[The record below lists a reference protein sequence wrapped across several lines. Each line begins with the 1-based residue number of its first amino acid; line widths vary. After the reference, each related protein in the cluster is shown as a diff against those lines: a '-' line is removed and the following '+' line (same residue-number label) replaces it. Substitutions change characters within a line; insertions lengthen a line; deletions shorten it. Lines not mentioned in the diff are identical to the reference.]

1 VFRRRAR
8 ARHTPELVGFQRSV
22 SSGLATAKAMVA
34 EGKAEER
41 AAFPDTNQGRSAT
54 IRTTARAYVSYFDP
68 DGLAAMP
75 RRAAAI
81 PHATPLLWVVGTR
94 DGMYAR
100 GEQYAYARGEQY
112 AYARGEQY
120 AYARAPHHARSR
132 YLVVDADHFQ
142 TPGVAAD
149 AIAAWIETLKP

>member
-1 VFRRRAR
+1 
-8 ARHTPELVGFQRSV
+8 V

-41 AAFPDTNQGRSAT
+41 AAFPDTNQGRSAM

-68 DGLAAMP
+68 DGLAA
-75 RRAAAI
+75 I
-81 PHATPLLWVVGTR
+81 PQLWVVGTR
-94 DGMYAR
+94 DGKYT
-100 GEQYAYARGEQY
+100 
-112 AYARGEQY
+112 RGEQY